1 MTFASGIT
9 RSIRLAIRSTPR
21 PRRAMLVEAFIETD
35 GVAAG
40 KPSQKHIDK
49 HRATIVDLAPTGH
62 DRVAL
67 FGSGSQTFYLEP
79 NGTTRI
85 TVIDGQAGPLVVA
98 IEPSADGTSDAIVRI
113 AMPVVTASSSADAR
127 SGDSPGRRRLPLSGP

>member
-9 RSIRLAIRSTPR
+9 SVYPSGDPVAAPTQARI
-21 PRRAMLVEAFIETD
+21 LVEAFIETD

-40 KPSQKHIDK
+40 KPSQKHVDK
-49 HRATIVDLAPTGH
+49 HRATIVDLAPTGN

-67 FGSGSQTFYLEP
+67 FGSGAQTFYLEP

-85 TVIDGQAGPLVVA
+85 TVIDGNAGPLVVA
-98 IEPSADGTSDAIVRI
+98 IEPSADGTPDAIVRI
-113 AMPVVTASSSADAR
+113 AMPIVTALQFR
-127 SGDSPGRRRLPLSGP
+127 

>member
-1 MTFASGIT
+1 MTFASGVT
-9 RSIRLAIRSTPR
+9 AVYPSGDPVEAPTDAR
-21 PRRAMLVEAFIETD
+21 MLVEAFIETD

-40 KPSQKHIDK
+40 KPSQKRIDK
-49 HRATIVDLAPTGH
+49 QRATIVDLAPTGN

-85 TVIDGQAGPLVVA
+85 TVIDGDAGPLVVA
-98 IEPSADGTSDAIVRI
+98 VEPSADGTPEAIVRI
-113 AMPVVTASSSADAR
+113 ATPIVTGLQFR
-127 SGDSPGRRRLPLSGP
+127 